1 MCYRE
6 PIMRKRLTR
15 EESREQTTKHLLDA
29 GQKLIAQK
37 GLSATSVEDITAAAG
52 YSRGAFYSNFDTKF
66 DLFVEVLRRDH
77 LDTHDRFMA
86 LCDDGLQFEQLID
99 RLRDLYGQQY
109 RNDESFL
116 NWAEARMLAAR
127 DPEFRARLHEVD
139 AEKRRDINSV
149 VMYIFRRAGGMPP
162 LPPAVMAMGFV
173 SLIEGI
179 KLTMLAAPD
188 DISPANAE
196 AVLSL
201 FLDTVIRHSVTRDA
215 AQ

>member
-1 MCYRE
+1 M
-6 PIMRKRLTR
+6 MRKRLTR

-29 GQKLIAQK
+29 AQTLIAQK
-37 GLSATSVEDITAAAG
+37 GLSATSVEDIAAAAG
-52 YSRGAFYSNFDTKF
+52 YSRGAFYSNFDTKY
-66 DLFVEVLRRDH
+66 DLFIEVLRRDH

-86 LCDDGLQFEQLID
+86 LCDDEMSFEQIIG

-139 AEKRRDINSV
+139 AEKRADINGLV
-149 VMYIFRRAGGMPP
+149 EYIFRRAGGAPP
-162 LPPAVMAMGFV
+162 LPASLMAMGFV
-173 SLIEGI
+173 SLIEGV
-179 KLTMLAAPD
+179 KLTMLASPQDIAPV
-188 DISPANAE
+188 NAE
-196 AVLSL
+196 TVLSV
-201 FLDTVIRHSVTRDA
+201 FLEAVIQQSVVRDA

>member
-1 MCYRE
+1 
-6 PIMRKRLTR
+6 MRQRLTR

-37 GLSATSVEDITAAAG
+37 GLNATSVEDITAAAG
-52 YSRGAFYSNFDTKF
+52 YSRGAFYSNFDTKY
-66 DLFVEVLRRDH
+66 DLFIEVLRRDH

-86 LCDDGLQFEQLID
+86 LCDDEIAFPQLLE
-99 RLRDLYGQQY
+99 RVRVLYGQQY

-139 AEKRRDINSV
+139 VEKRRDINAV
-149 VMYIFRRAGGMPP
+149 VEYIFRRAGGSPP

-173 SLIEGI
+173 SLIEGV

-188 DISPANAE
+188 DITPPNAE
-196 AVLSL
+196 AVLSV
-201 FLDTVIRHSVTRDA
+201 FLEAVLKQSVLQDA

>member
-1 MCYRE
+1 M
-6 PIMRKRLTR
+6 MRKRLTR

-37 GLSATSVEDITAAAG
+37 GLSATSVEDIAAAAG
-52 YSRGAFYSNFDTKF
+52 YSRGAFYSNFDTKY
-66 DLFVEVLRRDH
+66 DLFIEVLRRDH
-77 LDTHDRFMA
+77 LDTHDGFIA
-86 LCDDGLQFEQLID
+86 LCDDRMTFEQLLG
-99 RLRDLYGQQY
+99 RVRELYGQQY

-139 AEKRRDINSV
+139 AEKRRDVDTV
-149 VMYIFRRAGGMPP
+149 VEYIFRRAGGAPP

-173 SLIEGI
+173 SLIEGV
-179 KLTMLAAPD
+179 KLTMLATPD
-188 DISPANAE
+188 DIPSTSAE
-196 AVLSL
+196 AVLGV
-201 FLDTVIRHSVTRDA
+201 FLDAVLKQSILRDA

>member
-1 MCYRE
+1 M
-6 PIMRKRLTR
+6 MRKRLTR

-29 GQKLIAQK
+29 AQTLIAQK
-37 GLSATSVEDITAAAG
+37 GLSATSVEDIAAAAG
-52 YSRGAFYSNFDTKF
+52 YSRGAFYSNFDTKY
-66 DLFVEVLRRDH
+66 DLFIEILRRDH

-86 LCDDGLQFEQLID
+86 LCDDEMSFEQILG

-139 AEKRRDINSV
+139 AEKRADINGLV
-149 VMYIFRRAGGMPP
+149 EYIFRRAGGVPP
-162 LPPAVMAMGFV
+162 LPASLMAMGFV
-173 SLIEGI
+173 SLIEGV

-188 DISPANAE
+188 DIAPANAE
-196 AVLSL
+196 MVLSV
-201 FLDTVIRHSVTRDA
+201 FLEAIIQQSVVRDV

>member
-1 MCYRE
+1 
-6 PIMRKRLTR
+6 MRQRLTR

-37 GLSATSVEDITAAAG
+37 GLNATSVEDITAAAG
-52 YSRGAFYSNFDTKF
+52 YSRGAFYSNFETKY
-66 DLFVEVLRRDH
+66 DLFIEVLRRDH

-86 LCDDGLQFEQLID
+86 LCDDDMTFPQLLD
-99 RLRDLYGQQY
+99 RLRELYGQQY

-127 DPEFRARLHEVD
+127 DPEFRTRLREVD

-149 VMYIFRRAGGMPP
+149 VEYIFRRAGGSPP

-173 SLIEGI
+173 SLIEGV

-188 DISPANAE
+188 DITPTSAE
-196 AVLSL
+196 AVLSV
-201 FLDTVIRHSVTRDA
+201 FLDAVLKHAVLRDA

>member
-1 MCYRE
+1 
-6 PIMRKRLTR
+6 MRKRLTR

-37 GLSATSVEDITAAAG
+37 GLNATSVEDIAAAAG
-52 YSRGAFYSNFDTKF
+52 YSRGAFYSNFDTKY

-86 LCDDGLQFEQLID
+86 LCDDSMTFAQLLD
-99 RLRDLYGQQY
+99 RVRELYGQQY

-139 AEKRRDINSV
+139 VEKRRDINAV
-149 VMYIFRRAGGMPP
+149 VEYIFRRAGGSPP
-162 LPPAVMAMGFV
+162 LPPSVMAMGFV
-173 SLIEGI
+173 SLIEGV

-188 DISPANAE
+188 DITPTNAE
-196 AVLSL
+196 AVLSV
-201 FLDTVIRHSVTRDA
+201 FLDAVLKHAVLRDA

>member
-1 MCYRE
+1 
-6 PIMRKRLTR
+6 MRKRLTR

-37 GLSATSVEDITAAAG
+37 GLSATSVEDIAAAAG
-52 YSRGAFYSNFDTKF
+52 YSRGAFYSNFDTKY
-66 DLFVEVLRRDH
+66 DLFIEVLRRDH
-77 LDTHDRFMA
+77 RDTHDVFLA
-86 LCDDGLQFEQLID
+86 LCDDSVPFEQLIG

-139 AEKRRDINSV
+139 AEKRGDINAV
-149 VMYIFRRAGGMPP
+149 AEYIFRRAGGTPP
-162 LPPAVMAMGFV
+162 LPASVMAMGFV
-173 SLIEGI
+173 SLIEGV

-188 DISPANAE
+188 DISPADAE
-196 AVLSL
+196 ALLSL
-201 FLDTVIRHSVTRDA
+201 FLDTVIRHSVSREA